1 MAFLF
6 IALTLFQTGLQAA
19 QVGVTLNDDINNE
32 VQRQQGICDQIKDLK
47 ENQIPRL
54 QSMRASLAQGQELS
68 DTTKQEL
75 LTISDT
81 INATIN
87 QINDMSTRANTKYL
101 IQVVASIITVAM
113 IALYIVQKKSSE

>member
-1 MAFLF
+1 MALMF
-6 IALTLFQTGLQAA
+6 IGLTLFQTGLQAA
-19 QVGVTLNDDINNE
+19 QIGISMGSDINNE
-32 VQRQQGICDQIKDLK
+32 VQRQQGICDQIKDIK

-54 QSMRASLAQGQELS
+54 QSMRADLAKGQALS

-87 QINDMSTRANTKYL
+87 QINDMSRSANTKYL
-101 IQVVASIITVAM
+101 IQVVASIITVALV
-113 IALYIVQKKSSE
+113 ALYIVQKKSS